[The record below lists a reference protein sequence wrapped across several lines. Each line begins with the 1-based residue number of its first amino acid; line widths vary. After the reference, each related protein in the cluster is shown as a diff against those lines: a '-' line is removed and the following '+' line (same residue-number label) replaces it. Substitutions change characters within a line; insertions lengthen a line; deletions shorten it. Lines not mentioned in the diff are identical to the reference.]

1 MNICIYTHTHIYIY
15 ILVFTKYPAN
25 VVLWVWLAVLCVRS
39 ANLMPLRY
47 HTPVTQVVID
57 KISTWILWEWW
68 CKWIKQATKRYV
80 EYQLYN
86 AKYYPSRRVV
96 IIIFHFH
103 ALLVKGMEISK
114 PITLTRIIPSI
125 SPLNELNCVLDKAV
139 YRLSVFRIRFSG
151 FGPGPSLPTK
161 TYTTLVPK
169 LG

>member
-1 MNICIYTHTHIYIY
+1 MWWMRYQNTTQYNHPPLDSTAWGNLFSAAFSWIYVYIHTYIYIY
-15 ILVFTKYPAN
+15 IYIYIFVFTKYPAY

-39 ANLMPLRY
+39 ANLMPLKY

-68 CKWIKQATKRYV
+68 CKWIKQATKWYV

-86 AKYYPSRRVV
+86 AKYYPRRRVV

-114 PITLTRIIPSI
+114 PITLKQKFYHQFHP
-125 SPLNELNCVLDKAV
+125 
-139 YRLSVFRIRFSG
+139 
-151 FGPGPSLPTK
+151 
-161 TYTTLVPK
+161 
-169 LG
+169 